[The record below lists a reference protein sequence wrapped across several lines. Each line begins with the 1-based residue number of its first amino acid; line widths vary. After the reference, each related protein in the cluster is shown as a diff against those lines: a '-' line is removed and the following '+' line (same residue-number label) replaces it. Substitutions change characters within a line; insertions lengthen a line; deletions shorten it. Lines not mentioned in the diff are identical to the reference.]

1 VNAGWT
7 AIETGDFN
15 GNGKAD
21 ILFQK
26 AGTGQVKIWEMD
38 GTTLAHSSTV
48 GSTSVNSGWT
58 AIGTGDFNGDS
69 KSDIIFQNTG
79 TGQVKIWL
87 MNGTTKLFGGAV
99 GTSTGTA
106 WHVIATGG

>member
-1 VNAGWT
+1 
-7 AIETGDFN
+7 
-15 GNGKAD
+15 
-21 ILFQK
+21 
-26 AGTGQVKIWEMD
+26 
-38 GTTLAHSSTV
+38 
-48 GSTSVNSGWT
+48 VNSGWT